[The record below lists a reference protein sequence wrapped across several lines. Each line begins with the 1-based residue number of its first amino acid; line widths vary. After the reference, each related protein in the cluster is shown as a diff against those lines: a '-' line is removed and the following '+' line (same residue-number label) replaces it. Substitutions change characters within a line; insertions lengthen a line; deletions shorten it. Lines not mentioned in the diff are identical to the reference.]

1 MANEVQI
8 FLDKDSGQLKA
19 KPNAGGGGGGN
30 ALGYTHDQVV
40 PALVWSVI
48 HGLNTTNILYQIFD
62 STGESLIPDRFKVI
76 DANSVEV
83 DFSVVQ
89 NGKLQ
94 IISF

>member
-1 MANEVQI
+1 MSNFVSVV
-8 FLDKDSGQLKA
+8 LDKDTGQLKA
-19 KPNAGGGGGGN
+19 TPNAGGGGGN
-30 ALGYTHDQVV
+30 ALGYTHDQVI

-62 STGESLIPDRFKVI
+62 SVGESLIPDRFKVI

-83 DFSVVQ
+83 EFSAVQ